1 MKTIISVAKKQRK
14 LRLHE
19 AKKAQPQYR
28 ALMEYSRNMFNKIH
42 NEILEDNYILQIPKL
57 M

>member
-28 ALMEYSRNMFNKIH
+28 ALMEYSRDMFNKIH
-42 NEILEDNYILQIPKL
+42 NEVLEDDYILQIPKL